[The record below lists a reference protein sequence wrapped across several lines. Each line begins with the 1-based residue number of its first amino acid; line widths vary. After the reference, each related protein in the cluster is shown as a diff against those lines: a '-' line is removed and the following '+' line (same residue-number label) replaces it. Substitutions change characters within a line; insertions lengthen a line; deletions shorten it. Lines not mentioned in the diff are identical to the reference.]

1 MVYYRCT
8 KNTKTIV
15 KACTS
20 RSTLYIYIKD
30 RFHQLGLADFNQ
42 PIGLKMNP
50 ENRWVKKAATI
61 PWFAIEDR
69 YASLFPSKTGMPAKP
84 LRTALGLLIIQKQYG
99 YADRE
104 LLEQITENPYCQYFI
119 GLPGYQQEPPFAP
132 SLLVEFRKRLTA
144 DILGEINEMIIEFNH
159 PDDQPPTDGA
169 DDPEE
174 ASSEMTA
181 PTENKGTMMLD
192 ATCAPQQIAFP
203 QDINLLNEA
212 RENLETIIDTVCYEY
227 NEPNPRTYRNRENLK
242 YCKAQGIRFSG
253 LALGRPKKDPAEN
266 RKIIY
271 KDAVDRIEIERSFSL
286 AKRCYGLGLIWTK
299 LDTTTKNSICLSII
313 ALNVDRL
320 TAISFCDFL
329 NLIFQ
334 SAWRRYRG
342 MSISTNRQLDIV
354 TV

>member
-1 MVYYRCT
+1 M
-8 KNTKTIV
+8 KKMADKTILITGGARGIGYGIA
-15 KACTS
+15 KAFAEQGANIVITG
-20 RSTLYIYIKD
+20 RTASTLI
-30 RFHQLGLADFNQ
+30 
-42 PIGLKMNP
+42 
-50 ENRWVKKAATI
+50 
-61 PWFAIEDR
+61 
-69 YASLFPSKTGMPAKP
+69 
-84 LRTALGLLIIQKQYG
+84 
-99 YADRE
+99 
-104 LLEQITENPYCQYFI
+104 
-119 GLPGYQQEPPFAP
+119 
-132 SLLVEFRKRLTA
+132 
-144 DILGEINEMIIEFNH
+144 
-159 PDDQPPTDGA
+159 
-169 DDPEE
+169 
-174 ASSEMTA
+174 
-181 PTENKGTMMLD
+181 
-192 ATCAPQQIAFP
+192 
-203 QDINLLNEA
+203 EA

-227 NEPNPRTYRNRENLK
+227 NEPKPRTYRNRENLK